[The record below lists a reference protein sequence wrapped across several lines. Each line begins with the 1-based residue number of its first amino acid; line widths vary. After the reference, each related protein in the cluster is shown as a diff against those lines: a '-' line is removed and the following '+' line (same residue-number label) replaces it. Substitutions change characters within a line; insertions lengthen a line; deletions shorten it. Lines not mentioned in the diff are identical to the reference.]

1 MKIKGLTPNGEII
14 ESDLVKYTGEIPE
27 CLESSDCY
35 DDETS
40 LTYIIFKLL
49 ERYCEQDNI
58 IDTDLSTI
66 DIACIYESNSDI
78 SLPDPITLGNLQE
91 YFATNICALYT
102 KYSEL
107 ATKYDKLSGLYCAN
121 DLVHTDQNI
130 PVTIDVL
137 FNDVTTYDNTA
148 VFVTID
154 TAPDNGTVTISSNDI
169 IYTPATDYIG
179 KESFI
184 YKVTKG
190 AKTCLGKVSV
200 SVDKVT
206 TNEDIE
212 TICTNTIIELLTSD
226 EYWDIGL
233 PIGTKLGISNI
244 NVTDFNFLTVGQE
257 GKGKANTHWA
267 KWAICNGKNGTDD
280 FAHLTLRGFDD
291 TNPDGNG
298 NFLTSGQKGGSD
310 TLTINNIPSHRH
322 TGVAAITE
330 DSSEAVSLFSDANN
344 LAGITKMTREGRE
357 GAKYGS
363 GLDQQEATV
372 YYNSGDGTD
381 NIDNQGELK
390 SSPDP
395 ARNAWSTIIMVQKI
409 I

>member
-91 YFATNICALYT
+91 YFATNICTLYT

-137 FNDVTTYDNTA
+137 FNDITTYDNTA
-148 VFVTID
+148 VFVTIE

-357 GAKYGS
+357 GAPYGS
-363 GLDQQEATV
+363 GSDQQEATV

>member
-233 PIGTKLGISNI
+233 PTGTKLGISNI

-357 GAKYGS
+357 GAPYGS
-363 GLDQQEATV
+363 GSDQQEATV

>member
-233 PIGTKLGISNI
+233 PIGTKLGISN
-244 NVTDFNFLTVGQE
+244 
-257 GKGKANTHWA
+257 
-267 KWAICNGKNGTDD
+267 
-280 FAHLTLRGFDD
+280 
-291 TNPDGNG
+291 
-298 NFLTSGQKGGSD
+298 
-310 TLTINNIPSHRH
+310 
-322 TGVAAITE
+322 
-330 DSSEAVSLFSDANN
+330 
-344 LAGITKMTREGRE
+344 
-357 GAKYGS
+357 
-363 GLDQQEATV
+363 
-372 YYNSGDGTD
+372 
-381 NIDNQGELK
+381 
-390 SSPDP
+390 SP
-395 ARNAWSTIIMVQKI
+395 RIESQ
-409 I
+409 

>member
-35 DDETS
+35 DDEAS

-357 GAKYGS
+357 GASYGVGS
-363 GLDQQEATV
+363 DQQEATV

>member
-1 MKIKGLTPNGEII
+1 MKIKGLTSNGEII

-35 DDETS
+35 DDEAS

>member
-35 DDETS
+35 DDEAS

-357 GAKYGS
+357 GAPYGS
-363 GLDQQEATV
+363 GSDQQEATV

>member
-1 MKIKGLTPNGEII
+1 MKIKGLTSNGEII

-35 DDETS
+35 DDEAS

-344 LAGITKMTREGRE
+344 LAGITKMNREGRE
-357 GAKYGS
+357 GAPYGS
-363 GLDQQEATV
+363 GSDQQEATV

>member
-1 MKIKGLTPNGEII
+1 MKIKGLTPNGELV

-27 CLESSDCY
+27 CFESDDCD

-49 ERYCEQDNI
+49 ERYCEQGNI
-58 IDTDLSTI
+58 IDTDLSTV
-66 DIACIYESNSDI
+66 DIACIYDANSDI

-91 YFATNICALYT
+91 YFANNICELYSR
-102 KYSEL
+102 YSEL
-107 ATKYDKLSGLYCAN
+107 AAKYDNLSGLYCAN
-121 DLVHTDQNI
+121 DLVHTDQNTA
-130 PVTIDVL
+130 VTIDVL

-154 TAPDNGTVTISSNDI
+154 TAPDNGTVVVSSNDI

-200 SVDKVT
+200 SVDRV
-206 TNEDIE
+206 
-212 TICTNTIIELLTSD
+212 TSD
-226 EYWDIGL
+226 ADITTIATAAIIDLLSSAEYWDIGL
-233 PIGTKLGISNI
+233 PIGTKLGISNT
-244 NVTDFNFLTVGQE
+244 NVIDFNFLTVGQE

-357 GAKYGS
+357 GALYGS
-363 GLDQQEATV
+363 GSDQQEATV

>member
-357 GAKYGS
+357 GAPYGS
-363 GLDQQEATV
+363 GSDQQEATV

>member
-35 DDETS
+35 DDEAS

-137 FNDVTTYDNTA
+137 FNDITTYDNTA
-148 VFVTID
+148 VFVTIE
-154 TAPDNGTVTISSNDI
+154 TAPDNGTATISSNNI

-357 GAKYGS
+357 GAPYGS
-363 GLDQQEATV
+363 GSDQQEATV

>member
-35 DDETS
+35 DDEAS

-357 GAKYGS
+357 GAPYGS
-363 GLDQQEATV
+363 GSDQQEATV

-395 ARNAWSTIIMVQKI
+395 ARNAWSTITMAPKI